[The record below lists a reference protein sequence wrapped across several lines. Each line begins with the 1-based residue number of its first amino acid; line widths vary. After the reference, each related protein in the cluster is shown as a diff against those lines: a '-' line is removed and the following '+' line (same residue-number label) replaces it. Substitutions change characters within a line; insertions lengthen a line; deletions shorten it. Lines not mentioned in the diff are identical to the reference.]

1 MENSIADEG
10 GEDLE
15 TEEDL
20 SESST
25 FHQSFSSSTPHT
37 SLDSSSSRQLDQVTS
52 NKSEKAHYRSKQKSR
67 DKLADELEL
76 EKVTILKNVSET
88 LVDASKDV
96 DQTFGKQVVSEM
108 KLIKDPLTKMR
119 LRRNIIMM
127 LYDAQENEA
136 RLAMQT
142 PWQGHTNYNQ
152 HTQNA
157 TIHVPPVTPPVSY
170 FRAVEEAYEHERE
183 RV

>member
-1 MENSIADEG
+1 M
-10 GEDLE
+10 
-15 TEEDL
+15 
-20 SESST
+20 
-25 FHQSFSSSTPHT
+25 
-37 SLDSSSSRQLDQVTS
+37 
-52 NKSEKAHYRSKQKSR
+52 
-67 DKLADELEL
+67 
-76 EKVTILKNVSET
+76 TILKNVSET

-152 HTQNA
+152 HTQMQQFM
-157 TIHVPPVTPPVSY
+157 SLL
-170 FRAVEEAYEHERE
+170 
-183 RV
+183 

>member
-1 MENSIADEG
+1 MDDLENSIADEG

-25 FHQSFSSSTPHT
+25 SYQAFSASTPHT
-37 SLDSSSSRQLDQVTS
+37 SLDSSSSHQRHQVTS
-52 NKSEKAHYRSKQKSR
+52 NNSEKAHYRSKQKSR
-67 DKLADELEL
+67 DKSADELEL

-88 LVDASKDV
+88 LVDASKGV

-108 KLIKDPLTKMR
+108 KVIKDPLTKMR
-119 LRRNIIMM
+119 LRHNILMM
-127 LYDAQENEA
+127 LYAAQENEA
-136 RLAMQT
+136 RLAIQT

-157 TIHVPPVTPPVSY
+157 LIHKIY
-170 FRAVEEAYEHERE
+170 L
-183 RV
+183 

>member
-1 MENSIADEG
+1 MDDLENSIEG

-15 TEEDL
+15 TEE
-20 SESST
+20 SST
-25 FHQSFSSSTPHT
+25 FHQTFSSSTPHT
-37 SLDSSSSRQLDQVTS
+37 SLDSSSSCQLDQVTS
-52 NKSEKAHYRSKQKSR
+52 NNSEKARYRSKQKSR
-67 DKLADELEL
+67 DKSADELEL
-76 EKVTILKNVSET
+76 EKVTILKKVSET

-96 DQTFGKQVVSEM
+96 EQTFGKQGVSEM

-142 PWQGHTNYNQ
+142 PW
-152 HTQNA
+152 
-157 TIHVPPVTPPVSY
+157 
-170 FRAVEEAYEHERE
+170 
-183 RV
+183 